1 MRPPQSGE
9 SLQLLLHLETGLALR
24 LDQFMAVIGV
34 FALGF
39 VAGWLV
45 LIELASLLYVSDE
58 YCYAISLLSTR
69 QFFPPDLD
77 DIYSTRI

>member
-9 SLQLLLHLETGLALR
+9 SSQLLLHLETGLALR

-39 VAGWLV
+39 VAG
-45 LIELASLLYVSDE
+45 
-58 YCYAISLLSTR
+58 
-69 QFFPPDLD
+69 
-77 DIYSTRI
+77 